1 MNPSSPSRGPSGGPP
16 PPPAQ
21 RRPITDKPIPPQAGQ
36 SSLTLAGASIT
47 GLFLLALLHTLHV
60 ARALFLPITLALLLY
75 LLLIPVVRSLTR
87 LRLPEPAGAGLVLL
101 LFSVAVAAGL
111 YSLADP
117 AREWM
122 DKIPSALETLDAKLR
137 PVKQSVKQMTEAKT
151 AVEQMAQGPAAG
163 PAAQEVAVKTDWQ
176 VPVLGWTTAAAAE
189 IGAAVVLLYFLLCS
203 GDFFT
208 HKLLIVLP
216 TEEDR
221 RRVGD
226 IIRGIERQLSRFL
239 FNSLLQNAGAAALF
253 ALALWVIGM
262 PNPALW
268 GAATLLLQFIP
279 YLGTIFVVGVVSLAA
294 LLTFQDLWWIAF
306 PGLFYLALMWIK
318 GMFVTPT
325 FLGRRL
331 ALNPVAVLVS
341 LLLWGWVWGIAG
353 VFLAVPLFATLKI
366 VCDHIPRLQSLGQFL
381 GR

>member
-1 MNPSSPSRGPSGGPP
+1 MNHSSTSRGPSAGPP

-21 RRPITDKPIPPQAGQ
+21 RRPITDKPTPPHAGR

-47 GLFLLALLHTLHV
+47 GLFLLALLHSLHA

-75 LLLIPVVRSLTR
+75 LLLTPVVRLLTR

-101 LFSVAVAAGL
+101 LFSIVVAAGL

-137 PVKQSVKQMTEAKT
+137 PLKQSAKQMSQAKT
-151 AVEQMAQGPAAG
+151 AVEQIAQGPAAD
-163 PAAQEVAVKTDWQ
+163 AAPEVAVKTDWQ
-176 VPVLGWTTAAAAE
+176 IPVLGWTAAVAAE
-189 IGAAVVLLYFLLCS
+189 IGAALVLLYFLLCS

-221 RRVGD
+221 RRVGET
-226 IIRGIERQLSRFL
+226 IRGIERQLSRFL
-239 FNSLLQNAGAAALF
+239 FNSLLQNAGAAGLF
-253 ALALWVIGM
+253 ALALWTIGL

-279 YLGTIFVVGVVSLAA
+279 YLGTIFVVGVVTLAA
-294 LLTFQDLWWIAF
+294 LLSFQDLWWIAF
-306 PGLFYLALMWIK
+306 PGAFYLALMWIK

-325 FLGRRL
+325 FLGQRL
-331 ALNPVAVLVS
+331 ALNPVAVLIS

-353 VFLAVPLFATLKI
+353 VFLAVPLFASLKI